1 MVSLAL
7 ESLVLMY
14 GYWLDTQGIWVFQ
27 ILCLRLHHYPFEE
40 TLSMFFIFTVICLP
54 DMFIILEINDLL
66 FSVFPLPFLW
76 VEVVQ
81 NIYYI
86 IPFGNGSLQDCF
98 LYKDPAVRDI

>member
-1 MVSLAL
+1 
-7 ESLVLMY
+7 MY

-76 VEVVQ
+76 EEVVQ

-86 IPFGNGSLQDCF
+86 IPFGNGSLKDCF